1 MGAGMAR
8 TEEFGRWRSCAR
20 HLLEP
25 LTPAITNKNL
35 SLPPDMA
42 SNVFLRHS
50 LAVAKRPLLPFQ
62 LGTSTSSAST
72 HAPPTTNTARLLIPT
87 INPPLRYI
95 LTHTQQTARRSTT
108 NFAYVPGGRTSQLS
122 HFCVSMTI
130 MMMVDG

>member
-20 HLLEP
+20 HVLER

-35 SLPPDMA
+35 SLPTEMA

-62 LGTSTSSAST
+62 LGMSTLP
-72 HAPPTTNTARLLIPT
+72 HDWLIPT
-87 INPPLRYI
+87 INTPLRHI

-108 NFAYVPGGRTSQLS
+108 NFAYVPGGRTSP
-122 HFCVSMTI
+122 FAYR
-130 MMMVDG
+130 